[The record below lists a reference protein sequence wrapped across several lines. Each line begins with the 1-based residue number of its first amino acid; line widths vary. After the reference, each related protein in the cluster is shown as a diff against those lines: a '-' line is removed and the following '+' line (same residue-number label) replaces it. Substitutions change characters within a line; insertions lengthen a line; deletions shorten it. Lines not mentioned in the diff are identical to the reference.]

1 MRLPRRLQF
10 GVPQNNRDEKK
21 LRQGLDQSVARRCH
35 RSGRGTFIDGRMGR
49 GR

>member
-10 GVPQNNRDEKK
+10 GVSQNNRNEKK
-21 LRQGLDQSVARRCH
+21 SRQELDQGVAKRCH
-35 RSGRGTFIDGRMGR
+35 RSGRSTFIDGRMGR

>member
-10 GVPQNNRDEKK
+10 GVSKNNRNEKK
-21 LRQGLDQSVARRCH
+21 LRQELDQIVARRCH